1 MNIPTF
7 LRDVNINRQ
16 LTQEDI
22 RYNELC
28 EKAKK
33 DREAR
38 LKEIE
43 KILFGY
49 MQLPSYG
56 EMAEDDGGF
65 SIDVYEDGKVVYK
78 TYIFDNIEK
87 TMEVFYVSK
96 EIISSI
102 KKILEDNAQQIE
114 NLERNIDNGSCDG
127 DMNEFIFK
135 GKRVVVFNIEYSN
148 EEFVKNQNI
157 NYYNKY
163 LKEIRQQNFI
173 LDIFKRI
180 QKVLNDGGIKL
191 NLYNV
196 LFDLCDGK

>member
-16 LTQEDI
+16 LTEEDI
-22 RYNELC
+22 RYNKLC

-38 LKEIE
+38 LKETK

-49 MQLPSYG
+49 MQSPSYG

-65 SIDVYEDGKVVYK
+65 SIDVYKDGRVVYK
-78 TYIFDNIEK
+78 TYIFHGIEK
-87 TMEVFYVSK
+87 ITEVFYVSK
-96 EIISSI
+96 KIISSI
-102 KKILEDNAQQIE
+102 KKILEDNAHQIE
-114 NLERNIDNGSCDG
+114 DLERNIDNGSCDG
-127 DMNEFIFK
+127 DMNNFIFK
-135 GKRVVVFNIEYSN
+135 GKSVLVCNIDYSN

-173 LDIFKRI
+173 LDIFIRI

-191 NLYNV
+191 NLYHV
-196 LFDLCDGK
+196 SFDLYNRK